1 MIKATKEMRAAFDL
15 AVSNALETQ
24 RADLIDYGIQAVLD
38 LIDPVPNDVHAVVDR
53 NGDKYWR
60 VVDGAN
66 AWRRFRDGRHYAYGQ
81 LSAECGPITWEG

>member
-1 MIKATKEMRAAFDL
+1 MIEATEEMLNAFRD
-15 AVSNALETQ
+15 AVRRGGDSVDDIRHE
-24 RADLIDYGIQAVLD
+24 GIQAVLD